1 MQDTHQRR
9 EKKNADSLAEK
20 LFMFTYELLGLIV
33 SSSCLVINYV
43 SLLVQTQAFKH
54 SQDNK
59 LSFALHEEEKS
70 CYSSVKTIFLCVSRE
85 RRRKSS

>member
-43 SLLVQTQAFKH
+43 SLLLQTQAFKH
-54 SQDNK
+54 PQDNK
-59 LSFALHEEEKS
+59 LSFALHEEKILVIFCENN
-70 CYSSVKTIFLCVSRE
+70 FLCVSRE